1 LQAYWLIIALQWD
14 HLPHPCPVR
23 SVFCYNSRMNFTW
36 DENKRRSNLT
46 KQGFDFND
54 AKHVFA
60 DLTFTFEDDRYS
72 YGEQRFITLGLLQGR
87 FVAIVHTEI
96 NGEIRIISFR
106 KGTKHEQHIFS
117 DNV

>member
-1 LQAYWLIIALQWD
+1 
-14 HLPHPCPVR
+14 
-23 SVFCYNSRMNFTW
+23 MNFIW

-54 AKHVFA
+54 AKYVFA
-60 DLTFTFEDDRYS
+60 DLTFTFEDDRYN

-106 KGTKHEQHIFS
+106 KGTKHEQCIFS
-117 DNV
+117 DNI